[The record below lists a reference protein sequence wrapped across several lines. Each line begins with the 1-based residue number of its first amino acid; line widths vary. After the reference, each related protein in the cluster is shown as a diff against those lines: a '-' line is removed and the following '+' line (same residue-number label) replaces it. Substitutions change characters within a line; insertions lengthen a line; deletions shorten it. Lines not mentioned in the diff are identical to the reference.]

1 MESTKKMVD
10 WALKASLDDFD
21 AATLDYT
28 KRLLLKTIAGMV
40 AGAKE
45 PVGQNVINYLKIAG
59 GSDQAGIFGAGFK
72 SSVENSAL
80 ALGTFAHA
88 SELEDDRFPGPIGT
102 YWVFPAF
109 YSLGE
114 WLGSSGR
121 EIMEAAIVSWEV
133 DWRMAKAGPA
143 WHMAERGLVT
153 NAWFGAVAV
162 AAGAAR
168 MLKLNT
174 EQTLNA
180 MSIAASQA
188 AGLVCQL
195 GWDAHFIESGHS
207 CRAGLL
213 SAFLA
218 QGGATGRG
226 DFLERPDGIYG
237 PIWELGKVDISALSK
252 DLGQPPYDI
261 NNVWI
266 KKYPSCYGTHMP
278 LDALMLLIKEHGFTY
293 GDVDKIEVEVDQFC
307 SVGLNRLHPQD
318 MGQARFSLQYTL
330 AEFLVNGSISLE
342 SFNQWDKLDDP
353 VLKEVQTKVS
363 IYTPDEWNK
372 TDGTASI
379 AGDLFAYGAAVIVTL
394 KDGRV
399 LKKFLPK
406 PIGHPDDP
414 LSYDQVREMCRPFID
429 EFVGDANGD
438 TIAAMTADMENL
450 KDIKEMMSILTN
462 WE

>member
-1 MESTKKMVD
+1 MVD
-10 WALKASLDDFD
+10 WILGASLDEFD
-21 AATLDYT
+21 EATLDYT
-28 KRLLLKTIAGMV
+28 KRLLLKTIAGMA
-40 AGAKE
+40 AGSRE
-45 PVGQNVINYLKIAG
+45 PVGLNVINYLKAAG
-59 GSDQAGIFGAGFK
+59 GSPQAGVIGGGFK

-80 ALGTFAHA
+80 AVGTFAHA

-102 YWVFPAF
+102 YWIFPAF

-121 EIMEAAIVSWEV
+121 EIMEAAIISWEA

-168 MLKLNT
+168 LMKLDS

-195 GWDAHFIESGHS
+195 GWDAHFVESGHS

-237 PIWELGKVDISALSK
+237 PIWELGTVNVEALSEG
-252 DLGQPPYDI
+252 LGQPPYDI

-278 LDALMLLIKEHGFTY
+278 LDALMLLIKEHGFTHQE
-293 GDVDKIEVEVDQFC
+293 VDKIEVEADQWC
-307 SVGLNRLHPQD
+307 AVGLNRPHPQD
-318 MGQARFSLQYTL
+318 LGQARFSLQYTL
-330 AEFLVNGSISLE
+330 AEYLLNGGVSLE
-342 SFNQWDKLDDP
+342 SFNNPEKLDDP
-353 VLKEVQTKVS
+353 LLKELQSKIS
-363 IYTPDEWNK
+363 PYTPDDWKKRDDN
-372 TDGTASI
+372 TATI
-379 AGDLFAYGAAVIVTL
+379 AGDLFAYGAGVIVTL

-399 LKKFLPK
+399 LKKHLDR
-406 PIGHPDDP
+406 PIGHPQDP
-414 LSYDQVREMCRPFID
+414 LSYDQVRDLCRPFID
-429 EFVGDANGD
+429 EFVGDENGD
-438 TIAAMTADMENL
+438 KIAAMTAEMENL
-450 KDIKEMMSILTN
+450 PDIKEMMNILTN
-462 WE
+462 F